1 MGGRYH
7 HTMRRDTGHDE
18 SCRGL
23 FSPRAAVPA
32 YLLIALIL
40 ALLAAPPAPGA
51 EKMTA
56 VDRDGR
62 VVFKEG
68 DRLLLEYR
76 YGGKDFI
83 ACKPYVRHL
92 PSPSGVRWLRDNV
105 ADHIHHHALMFAV
118 AVDGVTFWP
127 ERKKSGRQ
135 VPQQREIRS
144 RTTDAG
150 KEWTLDGRIDWQGPG
165 KKTMAV
171 EQRTLQLHGGL
182 PGCTLLTWRTV
193 LSPPAGGDAIRL
205 SGSHYYGLGARFVK
219 TMDGKCTFT
228 YADPAAKGE
237 TVRGDEKLTGSD
249 WAACSGPAGGT
260 SVTVALFDH
269 PGNPRPALWFT
280 MGRPFAYLA
289 ATVNLYRKPI
299 TVRKDASLSFVYGV
313 AVWDGRPGRET
324 VAEAGQRWLKLVS
337 ATGESTRAEGRG
349 RDLSRTNTTSGPP
362 PGPKGD
368 SSCNQ
373 RIPKT
378 LTPAPAAG
386 AS

>member
-7 HTMRRDTGHDE
+7 HTMRRDTGHHE
-18 SCRGL
+18 SCRGP
-23 FSPRAAVPA
+23 FPPRAAVPA

-40 ALLAAPPAPGA
+40 APLAAPPARGA
-51 EKMTA
+51 DRMTA
-56 VDRDGR
+56 VDKDGR

-76 YGGKDFI
+76 YGGKGFI
-83 ACKPYVRHL
+83 AYKPYVRHL

-135 VPQQREIRS
+135 VHQQREVRS
-144 RTTDAG
+144 RAADAG
-150 KEWTLDGRIDWQGPG
+150 KSWTLDGRINWQGPGG

-171 EQRTLQLHGGL
+171 ERRTLQLHGGL

-193 LSPPAGGDAIRL
+193 LSPPDGGDAIRL

-219 TMDGKCTFT
+219 TMDGKCTFMF
-228 YADPAAKGE
+228 ADPAAKGE

-249 WAACSGPAGGT
+249 WAACSGPAGDT
-260 SVTVALFDH
+260 TVTVALFDH

-280 MGRPFAYLA
+280 MGKPFAYLA
-289 ATVNLYRKPI
+289 ATVNVYRTPI
-299 TVRKDASLSFVYGV
+299 TIEKDESLPFVYGV
-313 AVWDGRPGRET
+313 AVWDGRPGREAVDT
-324 VAEAGQRWLKLVS
+324 TRQRWLKLAAAGKENHDAVS
-337 ATGESTRAEGRG
+337 AHRNE
-349 RDLSRTNTTSGPP
+349 
-362 PGPKGD
+362 
-368 SSCNQ
+368 
-373 RIPKT
+373 
-378 LTPAPAAG
+378 
-386 AS
+386 